1 MASGTCLSAPLT
13 LHTRAASKS
22 RDFSYCCRVTSRC
35 SDVTAAAAANN
46 DRVGAIQAHVDGVE
60 IPDVRS
66 HRERSPA
73 CFTLFFGSREEADG
87 MTGYPAATDG
97 YWLMLRPL
105 PVGTHTLKFQAQY
118 QRTDEFLG
126 SMAQDVEY
134 QLLVE

>member
-1 MASGTCLSAPLT
+1 
-13 LHTRAASKS
+13 
-22 RDFSYCCRVTSRC
+22 
-35 SDVTAAAAANN
+35 
-46 DRVGAIQAHVDGVE
+46 
-60 IPDVRS
+60 
-66 HRERSPA
+66 
-73 CFTLFFGSREEADG
+73 